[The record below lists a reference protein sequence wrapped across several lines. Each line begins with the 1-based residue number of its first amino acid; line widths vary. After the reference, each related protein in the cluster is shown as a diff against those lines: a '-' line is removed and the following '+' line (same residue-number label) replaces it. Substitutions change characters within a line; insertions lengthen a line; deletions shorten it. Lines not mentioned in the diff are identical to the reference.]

1 MRETWSVKIKQNLG
15 NRPSTDLFGQVLQ
28 KCVGGLIHDVEHAEP
43 QLDVLVEPVKEPREV
58 VSLSDVA
65 RHGLQDIMPR
75 CFAFFREK
83 IPFSRVLVV
92 YFPALVVGDA
102 RLILQPVLWISVL
115 RQK

>member
-1 MRETWSVKIKQNLG
+1 MTCVCVGGGGGGACHILAMRETWSVKIKQNLG

-65 RHGLQDIMPR
+65 RHGLKDIYAQVF
-75 CFAFFREK
+75 C
-83 IPFSRVLVV
+83 IFS
-92 YFPALVVGDA
+92 
-102 RLILQPVLWISVL
+102 
-115 RQK
+115 